1 MNNNTP
7 NAIIFSLAI
16 VIAAL
21 ILSHTVKNRN
31 NSSQLVSV
39 TGLAKQDF
47 VSDLIIWEARFSR
60 KSMDMQDAYNLLKTD
75 AEAIRKYLVK
85 KGIKE
90 GEMIFSSVDINKDW
104 EYEYDDKG
112 RQSRT
117 FTGFSLNQELRIES
131 QEVDKIES
139 LSREIT
145 ELIESGIEL
154 SSERPQ
160 YYFTKLAD
168 LKIEMMAEA
177 TADATRRAQ
186 QITENARAR
195 LGPLRNAKMG
205 VFQITAQNSSEDFTW
220 GGVYN
225 TTSKN
230 KTASVTVKLEF
241 GIK

>member
-7 NAIIFSLAI
+7 NAIIFSLAF

-47 VSDLIIWEARFSR
+47 ISDLIIWEARFSR
-60 KSMDMQDAYNLLKTD
+60 KSLDMQDAYNLLKAD
-75 AEAIRKYLVK
+75 AEAIRKYLLK

-90 GEMIFSSVDINKDW
+90 EDMVFSSVGINKDW

-154 SSERPQ
+154 SSEQPQ